1 MKRWRRFIIRLQRS
15 RASIRTRW
23 IYRLFGET
31 LFHPDVWRF
40 RPALLAR
47 GAALGL
53 FIAATPT
60 LGIQMLI
67 VAPLAILLRV
77 NLAISLAAT
86 WVTNIATAPM
96 FYFVCYRIG
105 LFLLGSSPPV
115 HRGASVPAKWQT
127 VIHIAYPLW
136 VGCLIVGIILAVAG
150 YLAVYYLCAL
160 ERRYRLK
167 ERLRN
172 RIDRRLARRAGSHTD
187 SPDLSGSRASSPAP
201 SSAQASIGPHT
212 NS

>member
-1 MKRWRRFIIRLQRS
+1 MTRWRRFIVQLQRS
-15 RASIRTRW
+15 RARIRTRW

-40 RPALLAR
+40 RPYLLAR

-60 LGIQMLI
+60 LGIQMVI
-67 VAPLAILLRV
+67 AAPLAILFRV

-105 LFLLGSSPPV
+105 LFLLGSPSRV
-115 HRGASVPAKWQT
+115 HPGTPAPAKWQS
-127 VIHIAYPLW
+127 IMHIAYPLW
-136 VGCLIVGIILAVAG
+136 VGCLTVGIVLAVAG
-150 YLAVYYLCAL
+150 YFAVYYLCAL

-167 ERLRN
+167 ERLQSRLE
-172 RIDRRLARRAGSHTD
+172 RRLARRATTRTD
-187 SPDLSGSRASSPAP
+187 APDPSNHHASPPAP
-201 SSAQASIGPHT
+201 PSPSSSISRHLST
-212 NS
+212 

>member
-1 MKRWRRFIIRLQRS
+1 MKRWRRFILQLQRS
-15 RASIRTRW
+15 RARIRTRW

-31 LFHPDVWRF
+31 LFHPDIWRF

-67 VAPLAILLRV
+67 VAPLAILFRV

-105 LFLLGSSPPV
+105 LFLLGSSSPV
-115 HRGASVPAKWQT
+115 QGRASLPARWQT
-127 VIHIAYPLW
+127 VIHVAYPLW
-136 VGCLIVGIILAVAG
+136 VGCLIVGILLAVAG
-150 YLAVYYLCAL
+150 YFAVYYLCAL

-167 ERLRN
+167 ERLQARLE
-172 RIDRRLARRAGSHTD
+172 RRLAHRAAADNDLSDSSDSHT
-187 SPDLSGSRASSPAP
+187 SSSTPP
-201 SSAQASIGPHT
+201 PAQASIRPRVGD
-212 NS
+212 